1 MFVVLGEM
9 KYKSIIKRHALSGCD
24 VAIKVGTKEAELKNL
39 RENFLKE
46 LWEKMTVTFKVHIKK
61 QKNILLKYG
70 ITEHMVQH
78 LTN

>member
-1 MFVVLGEM
+1 M

-46 LWEKMTVTFKVHIKK
+46 LW
-61 QKNILLKYG
+61 
-70 ITEHMVQH
+70 
-78 LTN
+78 